1 VADHRAQLMPAGG
14 ACDVGG
20 DDISSAP
27 VQAAGAR
34 SYRAVVRGSACEAA
48 SCTSRSGTP
57 ASMASVMKAC
67 LSVWGVT
74 ALAIPARR
82 AVPE

>member
-1 VADHRAQLMPAGG
+1 
-14 ACDVGG
+14 
-20 DDISSAP
+20 
-27 VQAAGAR
+27 
-34 SYRAVVRGSACEAA
+34 
-48 SCTSRSGTP
+48 
-57 ASMASVMKAC
+57 MASVMKAC